1 MFNKTRISTII
12 LNSLL
17 TITSLLSII
26 IIIIVTWKYMIDES
40 YIKWNIIVMVVIVC
54 VGGIISLVTGIL
66 GIIGSIIQNKVMLI
80 VTLIS
85 VILSCAVIT
94 FMGLYSIS
102 GVVYTEDTLEVGWNK
117 MSIEEITA
125 FEKKWNCHDFMF
137 TNPTNTNID
146 SSNDIQLITIE
157 QSLSEFDESDD
168 NDSNNEITYCVD
180 ILNKPFKT
188 YSSIMFTFSIIMYTI
203 LVISIIVLSKLIVK
217 EENNGFEQLQ

>member
-117 MSIEEITA
+117 MSIEEIAA

-137 TNPTNTNID
+137 TNTTNTNTD
-146 SSNDIQLITIE
+146 SSNDIQLIIIE
-157 QSLSEFDESDD
+157 QSLSEFDESGD